1 MWHRGEPYSFGLWK
15 QNIQSIRETSPQSGH
30 LHKLKF
36 SSLLNHILNINFIQG
51 CSESNASYFIIL
63 AYNLRSRCV
72 GMTIEG
78 KLLLLNIY
86 ENQTV
91 DANTVR
97 WWVVHS
103 SSGDSDVKDKL
114 CSRWPCTIV
123 TPQNEERLDQ
133 LICKNWKITTRE
145 LCTELN
151 NGFNVLEIMVA
162 TYEYHKGCT
171 Q

>member
-1 MWHRGEPYSFGLWK
+1 
-15 QNIQSIRETSPQSGH
+15 
-30 LHKLKF
+30 
-36 SSLLNHILNINFIQG
+36 
-51 CSESNASYFIIL
+51 
-63 AYNLRSRCV
+63 
-72 GMTIEG
+72 MTIEG

-162 TYEYHKGCT
+162 T
-171 Q
+171 